1 MLKKKQYFQAPHA
14 WHFLFSENI
23 TGVYKSWSR
32 GSAASVDR
40 HRAPPRQSGGEA
52 GAQHGRSP
60 APQHQQ
66 QLVNGVAAVA
76 ALGMAAAAAEGDD
89 AGDQSKRKQ

>member
-1 MLKKKQYFQAPHA
+1 MWFCSQRGPPPSPH
-14 WHFLFSENI
+14 
-23 TGVYKSWSR
+23 
-32 GSAASVDR
+32 
-40 HRAPPRQSGGEA
+40 PPRQSGGEA

-89 AGDQSKRKQ
+89 AGDQAQRKQHAAPEPSAARGGVFDLANLES